1 MTTTQGPDLPRGT
14 VVERRPEDG
23 TAWEFRDRRIEGVTF
38 RRIRDGAEWMSFRR
52 VVFVDCTFETER
64 RDSFCP
70 VM

>member
-1 MTTTQGPDLPRGT
+1 
-14 VVERRPEDG
+14 
-23 TAWEFRDRRIEGVTF
+23 VTF